1 MCSAATRDRL
11 VRLQYRAPKFDF
23 IIKIIYNKYTIS
35 KEKRYAGLAQLV
47 EHLPYKERVGG
58 SIPSSCTIC
67 RSSLMDRQRIST
79 PYYVGSSP
87 TCGAIYAHSS
97 AWTEREA
104 TNLGQ
109 SGVRISLGVPI
120 YYD

>member
-1 MCSAATRDRL
+1 MCIWTNEDQRVLIIGNGIL
-11 VRLQYRAPKFDF
+11 VP
-23 IIKIIYNKYTIS
+23 
-35 KEKRYAGLAQLV
+35 
-47 EHLPYKERVGG
+47 
-58 SIPSSCTIC
+58 IC

-79 PYYVGSSP
+79 PYYVGSNP

-120 YYD
+120 YYN